1 MKKSLIALLLCASA
15 LMAQPAKMAISGAN
29 TYLNQR
35 VKFSGDDFLTLT
47 SGQTVYSD
55 PIVIES
61 ATIRPG
67 QMIAIE
73 YFGTSSNS
81 ANSSYRI
88 DIESRI
94 CTTPSNS
101 TGCPNQ
107 WLTGPWR
114 RIYNTQRFADTVTV
128 VQLPTDTTSVSHATM
143 IPTGNQIRLKFQ
155 ATGTSSHYFRDVFIR
170 GF

>member
-1 MKKSLIALLLCASA
+1 MKKSLIALLICASA

-73 YFGTSSNS
+73 YMGIASDSNS
-81 ANSSYRI
+81 SAYRI
-88 DIESRI
+88 DVESRI
-94 CTTPSNS
+94 CTTPASS
-101 TGCPNQ
+101 TGCPSQ
-107 WLTGPWR
+107 WLTGRFR
-114 RIYNTQRFADTVTV
+114 RIYNTGRFSDSVTV
-128 VQLPTDTTSVSHATM
+128 AILPSDTTPVSHATM

-155 ATGTSSHYFRDVFIR
+155 ATGATSNYFKEIFVR